1 MKKLKLNNK
10 QDCFLFIKELEG
22 KDKNTINKAINSLDI
37 MSIAVLLKYCV
48 GVKLVE
54 RENAEKSI

>member
-1 MKKLKLNNK
+1 
-10 QDCFLFIKELEG
+10 
-22 KDKNTINKAINSLDI
+22 

-54 RENAEKSI
+54 RENAEKSIW